1 MKLDNLLLRVA
12 FVSLCM
18 YIVSIQ
24 YAQAVT
30 PIASQLASAT
40 AKSLLRI
47 AVQETIKIAF
57 GYISES
63 ESLNDLEN
71 QFKRIRG
78 QITEEKQRGEITYE
92 EADKLN
98 NQLLALSGLVD
109 EVRLRSSPMQ
119 YIEVGYVTDF
129 IRKNI
134 HGKKFEYVHIE
145 TKFPMSMEG
154 RFYIKT
160 HRGHFAQLKIEN
172 RSGWDSMSAFLPNGV
187 SSNEVSIG
195 SSVYIARR

>member
-1 MKLDNLLLRVA
+1 MKLDKLLLRAA
-12 FVSLCM
+12 FVSLC
-18 YIVSIQ
+18 ISIASVQ

-30 PIASQLASAT
+30 PGHLASAT
-40 AKSLLRI
+40 AKYLLRV
-47 AVQETIKIAF
+47 AVQETIEIAF
-57 GYISES
+57 SYITES
-63 ESLNDLEN
+63 GRINDLEN
-71 QFKRIRG
+71 QLKRIRG
-78 QITEEKQRGEITYE
+78 QITGEKQRGEITYK

-119 YIEVGYVTDF
+119 YIEVGYVTNF
-129 IRKNI
+129 KREKIS
-134 HGKKFEYVHIE
+134 GKKFEYVHIE

-160 HRGHFAQLKIEN
+160 RRGHFALEIEN

-187 SSNEVSIG
+187 SSSEIRIG
-195 SSVYIARR
+195 SSIYIARK